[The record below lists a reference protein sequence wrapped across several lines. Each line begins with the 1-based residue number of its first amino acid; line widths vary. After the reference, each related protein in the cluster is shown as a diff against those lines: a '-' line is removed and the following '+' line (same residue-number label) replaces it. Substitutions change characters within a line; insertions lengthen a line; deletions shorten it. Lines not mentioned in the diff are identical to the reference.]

1 MHWQSFS
8 IGDNPAFN
16 FRRCSYINQ
25 FQMILIL
32 NHAEQFF
39 GINFF

>member
-1 MHWQSFS
+1 MHRQSFS
-8 IGDNPAFN
+8 IGDDPPFN
-16 FRRCSYINQ
+16 FRGRSYINQ

-32 NHAEQFF
+32 NHTVQFF